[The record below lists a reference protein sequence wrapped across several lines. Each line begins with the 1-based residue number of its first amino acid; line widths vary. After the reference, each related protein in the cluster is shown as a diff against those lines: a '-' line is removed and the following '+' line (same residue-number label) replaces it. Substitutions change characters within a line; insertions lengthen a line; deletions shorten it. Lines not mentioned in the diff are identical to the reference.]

1 MMNHAPNRYN
11 LVCVQ
16 QTALCSRGLTLVLVL
31 SLFTHLG
38 CDDEGGGGGGPVQR
52 GLSPAQLK
60 RLQSSPSPNTQKKKK
75 AQGSTQSQNMSTDL
89 SKVLVI
95 PNRLKRAGLM
105 RSSGWDDFKRIRERL
120 KNARDPFWP
129 DIPELK
135 DQDEVEIDPTS
146 VQRKLVVK
154 VPENALNLK
163 FQGTLTGR
171 AANLAML
178 VDGSGAGYTVRVG
191 DIIGKPPE
199 FVRVKMIT
207 NNKIIFEPVL
217 GVNENEPK
225 DSPRLLKVLREG
237 EEQRATELGVE

>member
-1 MMNHAPNRYN
+1 MLLHAPTK
-11 LVCVQ
+11 LIMQGLQ
-16 QTALCSRGLTLVLVL
+16 QPVVYSHSLTLLLIL
-31 SLFTHLG
+31 SLVTFTG

-60 RLQSSPSPNTQKKKK
+60 RLQSSPSPSTKKKKK
-75 AQGSTQSQNMSTDL
+75 AQGGTQSKSMSTDL

-95 PNRLKRAGLM
+95 PNRLKRAELM
-105 RSSGWDDFKRIRERL
+105 SSNGWDDFKRIRQRL
-120 KNARDPFWP
+120 KKARDPFWP

-154 VPENALNLK
+154 VPENTLNLK

-178 VDGSGAGYTVRVG
+178 VDGSGSGYTVRVG

-199 FVRVKMIT
+199 YVRVKMIT
-207 NNKIIFEPVL
+207 NNKITFEPVL